1 MLLMNPTAIR
11 ALGTRVDVIAP
22 LSGKGIFRTASY
34 DDANTWQQPW
44 TKWLDAAPST
54 SASPVPLAP
63 EDTSTACAASGDG
76 RIMHV
81 CSRNN
86 ADPGLFYYCR
96 TEDFS
101 NSWAATWTPIGKGI
115 FRSAPAM
122 AASGDGQ
129 SLIVV
134 GLGTDSAIWSAV
146 SATGGKTWELAW
158 AAIGKGTFLRGT
170 PAVTCSADGRSVFAF
185 GLGDDQRIWFATSST
200 SGLSWQMAWSQIKT
214 MQFSSGPAAVSSA
227 DGKRVF
233 VFARGLDN
241 RMYFIRS
248 GTGGASWD
256 FDWTVMPAGTNF
268 QSAPATAA
276 SWDAAIVHVFALGG
290 DDRVWR
296 AMSSDAGHSWA
307 TAWTQVGSQVF

>member
-1 MLLMNPTAIR
+1 MLLMNPTTIR
-11 ALGTRVDVIAP
+11 ALGTRVDVIVP
-22 LSGKGIFRTASY
+22 LPGGGIYRTASY
-34 DDANTWQQPW
+34 DDAATWQQPW
-44 TKWLDAAPST
+44 TKWLAAATAGAPASSLAPQDT
-54 SASPVPLAP
+54 SA
-63 EDTSTACAASGDG
+63 ACAASGDG

-86 ADPGLFYYCR
+86 VDPGSFFYCR

-101 NSWAATWTPIGKGI
+101 NKWAAAWAPIGQGI
-115 FRSAPAM
+115 FMSAPAM
-122 AASGDGQ
+122 ATSGDGQ
-129 SLIVV
+129 AVVVV
-134 GLGTDSAIWSAV
+134 GLGEDSQMWSAV

-158 AAIGKGTFLRGT
+158 AAIGKGTFLHFT
-170 PAVTCSADGRSVFAF
+170 PAVACSADGKNVLAF
-185 GLGDDQRIWFATSST
+185 GQGDDARIWYAASVTSA
-200 SGLSWQMAWSQIKT
+200 LSWEMAWAPIKT
-214 MQFSSGPAAVSSA
+214 MKFNSGPAAVTSA

-248 GTGGASWD
+248 SAGGATWD

-290 DDRVWR
+290 DNRVWR
-296 AMSSDAGHSWA
+296 ARSADAGHSWA
-307 TAWTQVGSQVF
+307 TAWVQVGSQVF